1 MANIHIK
8 KNHRLDPETI
18 HNKVQELADKLA
30 KDLSAEY
37 KWEKNNL
44 VFKRSGASGIVR
56 IGEQQVEVEVKLGL
70 MLSPLKGSI
79 EKSITEYLDKKL
91 V

>member
-8 KNHRLDPETI
+8 KNHRL
-18 HNKVQELADKLA
+18 ELADKLA